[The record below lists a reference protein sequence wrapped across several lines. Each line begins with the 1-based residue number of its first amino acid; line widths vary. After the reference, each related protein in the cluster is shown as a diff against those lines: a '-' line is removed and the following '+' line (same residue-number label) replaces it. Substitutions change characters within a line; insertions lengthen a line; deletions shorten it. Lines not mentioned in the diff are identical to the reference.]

1 MGIVFPS
8 EAVASRWDGALQARL
23 RRAPLEQYLKKRG
36 IAPSPPGASQDSD
49 NIARASVSIVEAGLK
64 LYFKDRADGLA
75 MDQEGTVG
83 HLACLVSHELA
94 ELIGQPEAWRIAA
107 LVSAT
112 RLLTPWIGL
121 NAAACASAS
130 AARGFQQGWRAA
142 ASARDARISQL
153 ASASVLE
160 ESTAAPAELSA
171 CIVALLDILVETGFA
186 RAAGSSRD
194 C

>member
-1 MGIVFPS
+1 
-8 EAVASRWDGALQARL
+8 
-23 RRAPLEQYLKKRG
+23 
-36 IAPSPPGASQDSD
+36 
-49 NIARASVSIVEAGLK
+49 VSIVGAGLK

-83 HLACLVSHELA
+83 HLACLVSHALA

-130 AARGFQQGWRAA
+130 AARRFQRGWRAA

-160 ESTAAPAELSA
+160 ESTAVPAELSVLIA
-171 CIVALLDILVETGFA
+171 ALLDLPVETAFG

-194 C
+194 W